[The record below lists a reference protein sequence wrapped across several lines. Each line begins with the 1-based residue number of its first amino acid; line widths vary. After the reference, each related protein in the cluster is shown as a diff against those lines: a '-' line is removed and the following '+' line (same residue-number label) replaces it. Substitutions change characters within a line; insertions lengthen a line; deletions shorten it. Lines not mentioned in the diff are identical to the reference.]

1 MNTFLLIAGLLA
13 VLSLSIFA
21 ISVVKRCRLPHRK
34 PRIWKDAAAV
44 VTFAMLAASASAA
57 ESFLSNVS
65 LAPIGVMNVDPG
77 TGAKEWGAG
86 LKLDYQLNKTVSLN
100 LGLIAYE
107 GDNWQGPAIDETP
120 VEVKAV
126 LFGSA
131 DKGASLYA
139 VGGLDRSWRAD
150 DWGMKG
156 GLGLEFRLAK
166 RLSVFGEATYD
177 VWRKGTDRISV
188 PFGFRLDF

>member
-1 MNTFLLIAGLLA
+1 MKHIIALL
-13 VLSLSIFA
+13 
-21 ISVVKRCRLPHRK
+21 
-34 PRIWKDAAAV
+34 
-44 VTFAMLAASASAA
+44 MAASCALTATAA
-57 ESFLSNVS
+57 EKSFLSNVS
-65 LAPIGVMNVDPG
+65 LSPLGVMNVDPASG
-77 TGAKEWGAG
+77 TKEWGAG
-86 LKLDYQLNKTVSLN
+86 VKLDYQLNKSVSLN
-100 LGLIAYE
+100 LGWIAYE
-107 GDNWQGPAIDETP
+107 GDNWQGSAIDETP

-139 VGGLDRSWRAD
+139 VGGLDRSWRFD

-166 RLSVFGEATYD
+166 SLSVFGEATYD

-188 PFGFRLDF
+188 PFGLPWRF